1 MLYSILPFRVWNH
14 LFMCN
19 RSQHKS
25 NMCKLCTKIY
35 IKKKKLS
42 GSMNEKLFEQKDD
55 HFPVQFRYGIMPA
68 KNLNLFV
75 RNF

>member
-1 MLYSILPFRVWNH
+1 
-14 LFMCN
+14 
-19 RSQHKS
+19 
-25 NMCKLCTKIY
+25 
-35 IKKKKLS
+35 
-42 GSMNEKLFEQKDD
+42 MNEKLFEQKDD